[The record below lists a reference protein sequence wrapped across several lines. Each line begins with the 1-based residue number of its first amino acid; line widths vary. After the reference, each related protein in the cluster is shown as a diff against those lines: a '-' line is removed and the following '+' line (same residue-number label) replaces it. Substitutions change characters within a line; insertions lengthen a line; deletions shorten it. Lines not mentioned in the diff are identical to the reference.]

1 MKLGAAILETILAIP
16 ILGAM
21 IILFSFWL
29 LLPVEIALG
38 IIGIIMSKKAKTKK
52 TGHIFQI
59 ITGCLAWIPIVGW
72 IMHIITAV
80 ILWIG
85 WKND

>member
-1 MKLGAAILETILAIP
+1 MLETILAIP

-38 IIGIIMSKKAKTKK
+38 IIGLMMSKKAKTKK
-52 TGHIFQI
+52 TGHILQI
-59 ITGCLAWIPIVGW
+59 ITGCIAWIPFIGW
-72 IMHIITAV
+72 IMHLISAIT
-80 ILWIG
+80 LWLE
-85 WKND
+85 WKKI